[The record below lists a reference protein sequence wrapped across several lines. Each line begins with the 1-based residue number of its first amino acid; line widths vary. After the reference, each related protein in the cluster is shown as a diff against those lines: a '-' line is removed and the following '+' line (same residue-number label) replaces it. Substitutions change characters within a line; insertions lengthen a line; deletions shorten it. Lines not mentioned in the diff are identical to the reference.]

1 MNRAEYMNCL
11 ANQLRRLPKEDFDK
25 AMEYFIEYFDE
36 AGAENEQQAIDD
48 LGTPQMAADQIIMD
62 MAIRNADE
70 PAKGVKRGLS
80 AIWIGILAVF
90 AAPIALPLALCL
102 AAAAFCIVLAV
113 VLVILSVV
121 LAAVV
126 FIASAILGVFGGV
139 YLLFVSPAGGIAT
152 LGLSFSCLGIGIL
165 VGYGCIKLWRVF
177 LKGMAKTFGKIVKG
191 GRRHE
196 K

>member
-25 AMEYFIEYFDE
+25 AMEYFIEYFEE

-48 LGTPQMAADQIIMD
+48 LGAPQLAADQIIMD
-62 MAIRNADE
+62 MAIRNAEE
-70 PAKGVKRGLS
+70 PTKGVKRGLS

-90 AAPIALPLALCL
+90 AAPIALPVALCL
-102 AAAAFCIVLAV
+102 AVAAFCIVLAV
-113 VLVILSVV
+113 VIVILSVV
-121 LAAVV
+121 ITAVA
-126 FIASAILGVFGGV
+126 FIASAILGVFGGI
-139 YLLFVSPAGGIAT
+139 YLLFVSPAGGLAT
-152 LGLSFSCLGIGIL
+152 LGLSFCFLGVSIW
-165 VGYGCIKLWRVF
+165 VGFGCIKLWKVF
-177 LKGMAKTFGKIVKG
+177 LKGMAQVFGKIVKG